1 MNLVNQILLSS
12 VALVYSSAVALR
24 HRLFEWGFLK
34 SVEFDIP
41 IVCVGNLTMGGTGKT
56 PTTEYLVGLLGG
68 QYHVAVLSRGYKR
81 RTKGFVLATTTSS
94 YRTIGDEPKQIK
106 LKFPEMPV
114 AVCEKRVEGIKMLR
128 KAHPEVNLIIL
139 DDAFQHRY
147 VEPWVN
153 ILLMDYNRPIY
164 QDKMFPLGGLRD
176 LPYQIERAQFV
187 LTTKCSADISPLEM
201 RLVHTDLALLPYQR
215 LYFTRFESG
224 EPRALFPELVTSPMV
239 KNVPVVIMSAIA
251 QPNGFINHVA
261 CMHPIVHTLLFADHH
276 SLKMRDIRELE
287 ALLKNS
293 PRNTVVMM
301 TEKDAVKLLNTKKVS
316 LALKSRL
323 YYIPIALKFI
333 DEASEVNFSRQL
345 CEYVRE

>member
-128 KAHPEVNLIIL
+128 KAHPEVNL
-139 DDAFQHRY
+139 
-147 VEPWVN
+147 
-153 ILLMDYNRPIY
+153 
-164 QDKMFPLGGLRD
+164 
-176 LPYQIERAQFV
+176 
-187 LTTKCSADISPLEM
+187 
-201 RLVHTDLALLPYQR
+201 
-215 LYFTRFESG
+215 
-224 EPRALFPELVTSPMV
+224 
-239 KNVPVVIMSAIA
+239 
-251 QPNGFINHVA
+251 
-261 CMHPIVHTLLFADHH
+261 
-276 SLKMRDIRELE
+276 
-287 ALLKNS
+287 
-293 PRNTVVMM
+293 
-301 TEKDAVKLLNTKKVS
+301 
-316 LALKSRL
+316 
-323 YYIPIALKFI
+323 
-333 DEASEVNFSRQL
+333 
-345 CEYVRE
+345 